1 MFWFVFSWSSHEYI
15 SDNSPAVSAE
25 NPIFSQ
31 PVVNGILREPF
42 LRNSLAEIYDLY
54 DAMESIIK
62 NEENKSESKQ
72 QQKPYGKQ
80 PFRLR
85 SFDSE
90 VFKDSYLLL

>member
-1 MFWFVFSWSSHEYI
+1 M
-15 SDNSPAVSAE
+15 SDNSPPVSAE

-80 PFRLR
+80 QQQPIRLR
-85 SFDSE
+85 TFDSE
-90 VFKDSYLLL
+90 VCHSRLLFLW